1 MPGAPGP
8 ATRRPSPGA
17 DGGKLAASL
26 STTLYRWRCTD
37 GKARRL
43 PQKPTAARG
52 IGECRKPT
60 RRVIFPAAGPLV
72 ITVRQKEIHKCALA

>member
-1 MPGAPGP
+1 MEAGIPMPGAPGP
-8 ATRRPSPGA
+8 ATRRPSRGA

-43 PQKPTAARG
+43 PQKPAAARG
-52 IGECRKPT
+52 IGERREPT
-60 RRVIFPAAGPLV
+60 RRVIFR
-72 ITVRQKEIHKCALA
+72 RQGRW